1 MEPNKRARSKN
12 FTIKDKSL
20 LVDCVK
26 PFLKVIECSETN
38 KKNNERKETIWAEIT
53 SNFNSQSDNPRDAKA
68 LKSCYQHLKMTVKKE
83 NAEYKRQRFAT
94 GGGSE
99 PQELEP
105 TSVKL
110 LSMLGSQILPLKNLY
125 DSGSDYHHGS
135 PSSSPSIETLEDIT
149 SSVISPVIDYC
160 ENSVNETLTE
170 PTVESIVVDICD
182 NVVTEALIE
191 TTVEPVVNEK
201 IRFSVKRK
209 SHVNKLDD
217 ISSNVQAKKVRLDD
231 RSRIEHE
238 LVELKRQNYTKQNK
252 LLDIQLETAVL
263 QNEAAQL
270 EISIKKTQAKY
281 EETRLEQLC
290 GVYSF
295 PIESLN

>member
-26 PFLKVIECSETN
+26 PFLNVIECTETN
-38 KKNNERKETIWAEIT
+38 KKSNDKKETIWAEIT
-53 SNFNSQSDNPRDAKA
+53 TNFNSQSDNPRDAKA

-99 PQELEP
+99 PQELDP

-110 LSMLGSQILPLKNLY
+110 ISMLGSQILPLKNLY

-135 PSSSPSIETLEDIT
+135 SSSSPTIETLEHNT

-160 ENSVNETLTE
+160 ENSVGETLTE
-170 PTVESIVVDICD
+170 PTVEPIVVDSE
-182 NVVTEALIE
+182 NAVTE
-191 TTVEPVVNEK
+191 TTVGPLVNEK

-209 SHVNKLDD
+209 SHSNKLDD
-217 ISSNVQAKKVRLDD
+217 ITSNVQAKKVRLDD
-231 RSRIEHE
+231 RSRIEEE

-252 LLDIQLETAVL
+252 LLDIQLETAKL
-263 QNEAAQL
+263 QNEAAKL
-270 EISIKKTQAKY
+270 EVSIKKTQAKY

-295 PIESLN
+295 PIVS